1 MFDPEE
7 FLKRPPQEILD
18 TLKALSLTRDE
29 LVVLARHLEIE
40 PKTSSTKLEIR
51 QLILPVLVTK
61 NIVGEESDEKTE
73 EKEDTETSTMMVK
86 TRKYDQEFE
95 LEKLK
100 LQMELEKMRLE
111 TQREEKEKERQERE
125 RERDRQ
131 ERERESARQIQ
142 EREKERQFELEKL
155 KLQQSNHP
163 IGQSFDVIKN
173 FQAVPSFQE
182 DDVDMFFLHF
192 EKLATNLNWPKDHW
206 TILLQK
212 AFVGKARE
220 IFAQLSVE
228 QSQKYEYVKDVVLRG
243 YQLNPEAYRQ
253 KFRNCQR
260 DISQTFVEFARVKEQ
275 LFDRWCHSNKVN
287 KDFEKLRQLILI
299 EEFKRRIPFHMK
311 TFIDKKQVENLQH
324 AADLA
329 DEYFLTHGNFNQ
341 QRNQSSD
348 KQYTSNP
355 SSGSDSFQQPVN
367 STQSMKSNSETSAPF
382 CNYCNRRGHL
392 KSECFYLAGK
402 QLSRPDVQQPSP
414 SGHIVPIQLVSDPHF
429 AAIIPCET
437 GLATSNSDRIME
449 MFEPFIQNGFVSL
462 SDDFSEAKPIRILR
476 DTGSAQS
483 ILLQSTLPLSDS
495 TYSGDNVLLKGVD
508 TSLGSYPSAPLHQVY
523 ISSSHVN
530 GPVTVGI
537 TSSLPI
543 DGIDFLLGNDL
554 AGGKVVASSLVTDM
568 PCKCQ
573 QLDPVPNLDP
583 AGVVTR
589 ASKEQ
594 ESITDTLVWAS
605 TDEKTSQEDV
615 SERPESP
622 RLAKKKATKQKS
634 QGAGNDHEVESK
646 KLSRIKSTEK
656 GTYTENMSKR
666 KKERHKHLEE
676 NQRQHEEKYQK
687 EEEERRKRAVA
698 KPAKEK
704 KESEDEDEEEV
715 KFKNKHTTKKE
726 PEPKTK
732 PEPKKTATS
741 NNNPRRKKTKK
752 KKRNSQRHRR

>member
-40 PKTSSTKLEIR
+40 PKTSSTKPEIR

-111 TQREEKEKERQERE
+111 REEKEKERQERE
-125 RERDRQ
+125 RERQEKERERESGRERQEKERERERQ
-131 ERERESARQIQ
+131 ERERERESTRQIQ

-260 DISQTFVEFARVKEQ
+260 DINQTFVEFARVKEQ
-275 LFDRWCHSNKVN
+275 LFDRWCHSKKVN

-299 EEFKRRIPFHMK
+299 EEFKRRIPLPY
-311 TFIDKKQVENLQH
+311 ENIH
-324 AADLA
+324 
-329 DEYFLTHGNFNQ
+329 
-341 QRNQSSD
+341 
-348 KQYTSNP
+348 
-355 SSGSDSFQQPVN
+355 
-367 STQSMKSNSETSAPF
+367 
-382 CNYCNRRGHL
+382 
-392 KSECFYLAGK
+392 
-402 QLSRPDVQQPSP
+402 
-414 SGHIVPIQLVSDPHF
+414 
-429 AAIIPCET
+429 
-437 GLATSNSDRIME
+437 
-449 MFEPFIQNGFVSL
+449 
-462 SDDFSEAKPIRILR
+462 
-476 DTGSAQS
+476 
-483 ILLQSTLPLSDS
+483 
-495 TYSGDNVLLKGVD
+495 
-508 TSLGSYPSAPLHQVY
+508 
-523 ISSSHVN
+523 
-530 GPVTVGI
+530 
-537 TSSLPI
+537 
-543 DGIDFLLGNDL
+543 
-554 AGGKVVASSLVTDM
+554 
-568 PCKCQ
+568 
-573 QLDPVPNLDP
+573 
-583 AGVVTR
+583 
-589 ASKEQ
+589 
-594 ESITDTLVWAS
+594 
-605 TDEKTSQEDV
+605 
-615 SERPESP
+615 
-622 RLAKKKATKQKS
+622 
-634 QGAGNDHEVESK
+634 
-646 KLSRIKSTEK
+646 
-656 GTYTENMSKR
+656 
-666 KKERHKHLEE
+666 
-676 NQRQHEEKYQK
+676 
-687 EEEERRKRAVA
+687 
-698 KPAKEK
+698 
-704 KESEDEDEEEV
+704 
-715 KFKNKHTTKKE
+715 
-726 PEPKTK
+726 
-732 PEPKKTATS
+732 
-741 NNNPRRKKTKK
+741 
-752 KKRNSQRHRR
+752 